1 MGNICKKVYFF
12 LRQMFVYRY
21 VRLSNLWRNQSFGCI
36 LEFVYDYLN
45 LYLLKAINICTL
57 IIINSAKYINH

>member
-1 MGNICKKVYFF
+1 MFF
-12 LRQMFVYRY
+12 YRY
-21 VRLSNLWRNQSFGCI
+21 VRLSNLWQNQSFGCI

-57 IIINSAKYINH
+57 IIINSAKYIDH

>member
-1 MGNICKKVYFF
+1 
-12 LRQMFVYRY
+12 MFVYRY
-21 VRLSNLWRNQSFGCI
+21 VRLSNLWQNQSFGCI